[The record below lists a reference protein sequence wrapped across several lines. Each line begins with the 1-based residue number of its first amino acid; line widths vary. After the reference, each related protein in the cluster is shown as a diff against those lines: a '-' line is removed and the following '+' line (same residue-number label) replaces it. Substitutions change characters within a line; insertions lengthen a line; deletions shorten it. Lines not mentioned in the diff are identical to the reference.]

1 MELATVLVLIFG
13 AFLLAWILWRPR
25 KPSTGT
31 AIEKIPGPPAKNWLA
46 GHIKELSSRDA
57 NPFYRNLEDVYG
69 SVVRL
74 KGPLGVDCQWL
85 YTYDPVAVYS
95 IFVKNQAC
103 FDELEWFEKSANF
116 FLGPGLLSVMG
127 DQHKKQRRMLHPVFS
142 AKHIRELLPTF
153 YEVSHKL
160 VAGISSK
167 LQDGGTDVDVLNWLG
182 RTALELIAQAG
193 IGHSFD
199 TLIEDAST
207 HPFAAA
213 VKNYVPL
220 YFSTPGMIYHQI
232 ITVLGKLGMPSVSHW
247 IVDHSPSRTIR
258 DLRGV
263 TRILHDTSSDIIR
276 RKKAALENG
285 EFGNGDGKD
294 IMSVLLKAN
303 SAAESRDRLSDDE
316 LVAQVST
323 LLFAATDTTSNALA
337 RTLHVLSQRPEV
349 QTKLREEILDAR
361 DGNDL
366 PYDVLDTL
374 PYLDAVC
381 KEVLRVYSPS
391 PVNYRQA
398 TQDTILPLSTPVKG
412 TDGSSSEGVF
422 VPKGSIVMVSLT
434 ACNCNKELWGDDADE
449 WKPERWLSPLP
460 RTLEEASIPGP
471 FAHLM
476 SFLGGPRA
484 CIGYKFAIL
493 EMKVVLSML
502 VANFTFESSTEKSVF
517 WNHSGVLYPSTG
529 QDSSNPAMWLK
540 VGIYRGGDRQ

>member
-1 MELATVLVLIFG
+1 MLVLVLC
-13 AFLLAWILWRPR
+13 AVLLIVWLLQRPR
-25 KPSTGT
+25 KHPTGT
-31 AIEKIPGPPAKNWLA
+31 GIEKIRGPPAKTWLA

-57 NPFYRNLEDVYG
+57 TPFYRSLESVYG
-69 SVVRL
+69 SLAKV
-74 KGPLGVDCQWL
+74 KGPLGMNWL

-95 IFVKNQAC
+95 IFAKDQASY
-103 FDELEWFEKSANF
+103 DEMEWFAKSANF
-116 FLGPGLLSVMG
+116 FFGPGLLSVTG
-127 DQHKKQRRMLHPVFS
+127 DQHKKQRKLLHPVFS
-142 AKHIRELLPTF
+142 TKHMRELLPTF

-160 VAGISSK
+160 VTGISNK
-167 LQDGGTDVDVLNWLG
+167 LQDGPKDVDVLSWLG

-199 TLIEDAST
+199 PLVEDTST

-213 VKNYVPL
+213 VKSYIPL
-220 YFSTPGMIYHQI
+220 YFSTPGMVYHQT
-232 ITVLGKLGMPSVSHW
+232 ITFLDKIGIPWVSRW
-247 IVDHSPSRTIR
+247 IVDYSPSKTIR
-258 DLRGV
+258 DLRAV
-263 TRILHDTSSDIIR
+263 TRVLHDTSADIIK

-285 EFGNGDGKD
+285 EHGSGDGKD

-303 SAAESRDRLSDDE
+303 SAAEIRDRLSDDE
-316 LVAQVST
+316 LVAQIST

-337 RTLHVLSQRPEV
+337 RTLHILSQRPEV
-349 QTKLREEILDAR
+349 QTKLRKEILDAR

-381 KEVLRVYSPS
+381 KETLRVYSPS

-398 TQDTILPLSTPVKG
+398 VQDTTLPLSSPVKA
-412 TDGSSSEGVF
+412 TDGSCIESVF
-422 VPKGSIVMVSLT
+422 VPKGSIVLISLP
-434 ACNCNKELWGDDADE
+434 ACNCNKELWGEDADE

-460 RTLEEASIPGP
+460 RALEEVSIPGP

-476 SFLGGPRA
+476 SFLAGGRA

-493 EMKVVLSML
+493 EMKVVLSL
-502 VANFTFESSTEKSVF
+502 LIANFTFEPSTEKSVF

-529 QDSSNPAMWLK
+529 VDSNNPEMWLK
-540 VGIYRGGDRQ
+540 VEKYRGDDRQ

>member
-1 MELATVLVLIFG
+1 MLVLVLC
-13 AFLLAWILWRPR
+13 AVLLVWVLWRPR
-25 KPSTGT
+25 KRSIRAPG
-31 AIEKIPGPPAKNWLA
+31 IEKIPGPSAKTWLA

-57 NPFYRNLEDVYG
+57 TPFYRSLENVYG
-69 SVVRL
+69 AVARV
-74 KGPLGVDCQWL
+74 KGPFGMNWL

-103 FDELEWFEKSANF
+103 YDELEWFAKSANF
-116 FLGPGLLSVMG
+116 FLGPGLLSVTG

-142 AKHIRELLPTF
+142 TKHMRELLPIF

-160 VAGISSK
+160 ITGISSK
-167 LQDGGTDVDVLNWLG
+167 LQDGPDDVDVLNWLG

-199 TLIEDAST
+199 PLVEETST

-213 VKNYVPL
+213 VKSYIPL
-220 YFSTPGMIYHQI
+220 YFSTPGMVYHQM
-232 ITVLGKLGMPSVSHW
+232 ITFLDKIGVPSVSRW
-247 IVDHSPSRTIR
+247 IVEYSPSKTIQ
-258 DLRGV
+258 DLRSV
-263 TRILHDTSSDIIR
+263 TQVLHDTSADIIR

-285 EFGNGDGKD
+285 ELGRGDGKD

-303 SAAESRDRLSDDE
+303 SAAESRDRLGDDE
-316 LVAQVST
+316 LVAQIST

-337 RTLHVLSQRPEV
+337 RTLHVLSQRPDV
-349 QTKLREEILDAR
+349 QKKLREEILDAR

-366 PYDVLDTL
+366 PYDVLDAL

-398 TQDTILPLSTPVKG
+398 IQDTTLPFSSPVKG
-412 TDGSSSEGVF
+412 TDGSLIESVF
-422 VPKGSIVMVSLT
+422 VPKGSIVMMSLS

-476 SFLGGPRA
+476 SFLGGGRA
-484 CIGYKFAIL
+484 CIGYKFALL
-493 EMKVVLSML
+493 EMKVVLSLL
-502 VANFTFESSTEKSVF
+502 VANFTFEPSAEKSVF
-517 WNHSGVLYPSTG
+517 WNHSGVLYPSMG
-529 QDSSNPAMWLK
+529 ADSSLPEMWLK
-540 VGIYRGGDRQ
+540 VGKHRGGDRQ